1 MPLNIREINMHI
13 CWGRGR
19 TIVMMADD
27 SVFVRLLVILKATF
41 LFIFRNIKIV
51 QEINWN
57 HNYI

>member
-1 MPLNIREINMHI
+1 MHI
-13 CWGRGR
+13 CRGRGR
-19 TIVMMADD
+19 AIVMMADD

-41 LFIFRNIKIV
+41 LFIFRNIKFV